1 MALSRNAKF
10 IVSFFSGVAVD
21 MCAQKKTTIEL
32 LDLKGLEHKASK
44 SDLFYDKFNNEP
56 IFRVRWNGFVL
67 GTSDEKQFKSKVNW
81 VINNEKNLMKNFIRI
96 FQSFINTIKKPQKMY
111 IIT

>member
-1 MALSRNAKF
+1 MLQLT
-10 IVSFFSGVAVD
+10 
-21 MCAQKKTTIEL
+21 CAHKKKTTIEL

-67 GTSDEKQFKSKVNW
+67 GTSDEKQFKNKVNW
-81 VINNEKNLMKNFIRI
+81 LSITKKNLMKNFIRI
-96 FQSFINTIKKPQKMY
+96 FKVL
-111 IIT
+111 